1 MLFILRDG
9 ESSEV
14 VWRLSYYFSMGT
26 ILHRLK
32 ILYIYILIY
41 LVVITFISYYCI
53 LEWVKFHAK

>member
-1 MLFILRDG
+1 MLFFLRDG

-14 VWRLSYYFSMGT
+14 VWRLSYYFSTGT
-26 ILHRLK
+26 ILHQLK

-53 LEWVKFHAK
+53 LE